1 MKMLEIKIT
10 VSCPDLVLAATAL
23 AKCLRPHN
31 AVETTEASSAPT
43 ASVMSAVPASAVPA
57 SAVPASAVPTM
68 AAAPSAPAVPV
79 AAIAPSMSVG
89 SAASS
94 VPAAT
99 VAASATPPVPLAAA
113 PQYSLDQIARAGADL
128 VTREP
133 AKAAA
138 AQQLLVSFGVQTV
151 SDLPKER
158 FGEFVTAL
166 RGLGASI

>member
-1 MKMLEIKIT
+1 MLEIKIT

-23 AKCLRPHN
+23 AKCLRPN
-31 AVETTEASSAPT
+31 NEAAAPVTQPLPITPAAPT
-43 ASVMSAVPASAVPA
+43 A
-57 SAVPASAVPTM
+57 TG
-68 AAAPSAPAVPV
+68 APVVPV
-79 AAIAPSMSVG
+79 APPLPTAP
-89 SAASS
+89 APAPA
-94 VPAAT
+94 PAA
-99 VAASATPPVPLAAA
+99 PPVPLAAA

-138 AQQLLVSFGVQTV
+138 AQQLLASFGVQTV
-151 SDLPKER
+151 SELPKER

>member
-1 MKMLEIKIT
+1 MLEIKIT

-23 AKCLRPHN
+23 AKCLRPN
-31 AVETTEASSAPT
+31 NEAAAPVTQPLPITSAAPT
-43 ASVMSAVPASAVPA
+43 APG
-57 SAVPASAVPTM
+57 
-68 AAAPSAPAVPV
+68 APAVPV
-79 AAIAPSMSVG
+79 APVAPP
-89 SAASS
+89 
-94 VPAAT
+94 VPP
-99 VAASATPPVPLAAA
+99 ASASAPVAPPVPLAPA

-138 AQQLLVSFGVQTV
+138 AQQLLASFGVQTV
-151 SDLPKER
+151 SELPQER

>member
-1 MKMLEIKIT
+1 MLEIKIT

-43 ASVMSAVPASAVPA
+43 ASVM

>member
-10 VSCPDLVLAATAL
+10 VSCPDLVLAAAAL
-23 AKCLRPHN
+23 AKCLHPNN
-31 AVETTEASSAPT
+31 AAET
-43 ASVMSAVPASAVPA
+43 PAS
-57 SAVPASAVPTM
+57 
-68 AAAPSAPAVPV
+68 PV
-79 AAIAPSMSVG
+79 SQAMPVVT
-89 SAASS
+89 S
-94 VPAAT
+94 VPAAPIAPT
-99 VAASATPPVPLAAA
+99 MSVTHTAPATAGESAVPIVPHLPTAPPVPLAAA

-138 AQQLLVSFGVQTV
+138 AQQLLTSFGVQTV
-151 SDLPKER
+151 SELPKER

>member
-23 AKCLRPHN
+23 AKCLCPNN
-31 AVETTEASSAPT
+31 AVDAPASTVAQTAPVAQPVAPVMPVAPT
-43 ASVMSAVPASAVPA
+43 APTAPPAPASA
-57 SAVPASAVPTM
+57 
-68 AAAPSAPAVPV
+68 
-79 AAIAPSMSVG
+79 
-89 SAASS
+89 
-94 VPAAT
+94 PAA
-99 VAASATPPVPLAAA
+99 PPVPLAPA

-138 AQQLLVSFGVQTV
+138 AQQLLASFGVQTV
-151 SDLPKER
+151 SELPKER

>member
-1 MKMLEIKIT
+1 MLEIKIT

-23 AKCLRPHN
+23 AKCLRPNN
-31 AVETTEASSAPT
+31 AVDA
-43 ASVMSAVPASAVPA
+43 PASTVAQMVSVEQP
-57 SAVPASAVPTM
+57 SPITP
-68 AAAPSAPAVPV
+68 AAPNAPGAPAVPV
-79 AAIAPSMSVG
+79 APPLPTTPA
-89 SAASS
+89 
-94 VPAAT
+94 PAA
-99 VAASATPPVPLAAA
+99 PPVPLAPA

-138 AQQLLVSFGVQTV
+138 AQQLLASFGVQTV
-151 SDLPKER
+151 SEVPKER

>member
-1 MKMLEIKIT
+1 MLEIKIT

-23 AKCLRPHN
+23 TKCLRPN
-31 AVETTEASSAPT
+31 NEAAAPV
-43 ASVMSAVPASAVPA
+43 APAVPAAPVTQPLPITPA
-57 SAVPASAVPTM
+57 SPIAQPV
-68 AAAPSAPAVPV
+68 APAVPV
-79 AAIAPSMSVG
+79 APTVPPAP
-89 SAASS
+89 AST
-94 VPAAT
+94 PAA
-99 VAASATPPVPLAAA
+99 PPVPLAPA

-138 AQQLLVSFGVQTV
+138 AQQLLTSFGVQTV
-151 SDLPKER
+151 SELPKER

>member
-1 MKMLEIKIT
+1 MLEIKIT

-23 AKCLRPHN
+23 AKCLRPNN
-31 AVETTEASSAPT
+31 AVDAPASTVAQMAPV
-43 ASVMSAVPASAVPA
+43 APAVPASPA
-57 SAVPASAVPTM
+57 AQPLPTTPV
-68 AAAPSAPAVPV
+68 ATAVPV
-79 AAIAPSMSVG
+79 APPLPITPA
-89 SAASS
+89 
-94 VPAAT
+94 PAA
-99 VAASATPPVPLAAA
+99 PPVPLAPA

-138 AQQLLVSFGVQTV
+138 AQQLLASFGVQTV
-151 SDLPKER
+151 SELPQER

>member
-1 MKMLEIKIT
+1 MLEIKIT

-23 AKCLRPHN
+23 AKCLHPNN
-31 AVETTEASSAPT
+31 AVGAPASTVAQTAPV
-43 ASVMSAVPASAVPA
+43 APAVPAAPVAQPLPITPDA
-57 SAVPASAVPTM
+57 PTT
-68 AAAPSAPAVPV
+68 PGAPAVPV
-79 AAIAPSMSVG
+79 AP
-89 SAASS
+89 
-94 VPAAT
+94 
-99 VAASATPPVPLAAA
+99 VAPPVPLAPA

-138 AQQLLVSFGVQTV
+138 AQQLLASFGVQTV
-151 SDLPKER
+151 SELPQER

>member
-1 MKMLEIKIT
+1 MLEIKIT

-23 AKCLRPHN
+23 AKCLRPNN
-31 AVETTEASSAPT
+31 AVDTPASPAVPAAPDTTATPAAPIAQPVAPAVPAAPIAQPVPVMPVAPT
-43 ASVMSAVPASAVPA
+43 VPPVPASA
-57 SAVPASAVPTM
+57 
-68 AAAPSAPAVPV
+68 
-79 AAIAPSMSVG
+79 
-89 SAASS
+89 
-94 VPAAT
+94 PAA
-99 VAASATPPVPLAAA
+99 PPVPLAPA

-138 AQQLLVSFGVQTV
+138 AQQLLASFGVQTV
-151 SDLPKER
+151 SELPKER